1 MNLKI
6 KNKLAADLNAFL
18 FQIEMF
24 KSFSEDSYKI
34 ADLLERPKDT
44 SFGQMALPVF
54 ALSKA
59 LRMGPPQIA
68 QKIAEELSLKKAA
81 DPKFLNYVEKVQ
93 AVSGFI
99 NFKLE
104 SWFLATSLEE
114 LMQAPRLGFSETKK
128 NQKLIID
135 YSSPN
140 VAKPMN
146 VGHLRATVIGQALR
160 NLAETQGYEVI
171 GLNHLGDWG
180 VQFGKLAWAFN
191 EWQDDYDFKGQPF
204 KSLFDM
210 YVRFHDEAEN
220 DKTLEEKGA
229 ETFIRLEKGDPEV
242 TALWKM
248 FVEIS
253 MKEYQRLWD
262 RLGVK
267 HDIVRGES
275 FYSDKLEA
283 TVQMVKDKG
292 LLKESLGAFVIDV
305 GDDMPPC
312 LITKSDG
319 ASLYAT
325 RDIASALY
333 RHEVLGCDMNLYVV
347 GVDQTLHFKQV
358 FKALELLGYEWA
370 KDCHHI
376 SFGMYRFK
384 DQGKM
389 STRKGRAIFLE
400 DVLNKSVEMVKEIIE
415 TKNPTLPNKDLVAE
429 QVGVGAVIF
438 NDLVNDRVK
447 DVDFDWNK
455 ILDFEGDS
463 GPYIQ
468 YTSVRCLSVI
478 EKFEGTIG
486 ADKMI
491 KIFSPKQSGTK
502 DPVSVS
508 SEFSFPAQT
517 EEIDLISLL
526 LSFESV
532 LTQAFEKFKP
542 NVVANYLLD
551 LAKAYNTF
559 YNKHRIVDAD
569 NPSLSA
575 HRVLLTEHTQKVL
588 SAGLA
593 VLNIQTPVKM

>member
-1 MNLKI
+1 MNIKI
-6 KNKLAADLNAFL
+6 KNQLAQDLKTAIFKLDLL
-18 FQIEMF
+18 
-24 KSFSEDSYKI
+24 KSISEDTYKI
-34 ADLLERPKDT
+34 NELLEKPKDT
-44 SFGQMALPVF
+44 SFGQLALPVF
-54 ALSKA
+54 GLSKA
-59 LRMGPPQIA
+59 LRLGPPQIA
-68 QKIAEELSLKKAA
+68 QKLAEELNQQKTAN
-81 DPKFLNYVEKVQ
+81 PKFLDYVEKIQ

-99 NFKLE
+99 NFKFKAWYLASNLE
-104 SWFLATSLEE
+104 N
-114 LMQAPRLGFSETKK
+114 LMKADRLGFSDHKK

-160 NLAETQGYEVI
+160 NLAETQGYEVV

-191 EWQDDYDFKGQPF
+191 EWQADYDFKGQPF

-220 DKTLEEKGA
+220 DKSLEEKGA
-229 ETFIRLEKGDPEV
+229 ETFIRLEKGDPEIV
-242 TALWKM
+242 SLWKM

-267 HDIVRGES
+267 HDLVRGES
-275 FYSDKLEA
+275 FYSDKLED
-283 TVQMVKDKG
+283 TVKIIKDKG
-292 LLKESLGAFVIDV
+292 LLEESLGAYVINV
-305 GDDMPPC
+305 GEDMPPC

-325 RDIASALY
+325 RDLASALY
-333 RHEVLGCDMNLYVV
+333 RHEVLGCDLNLYVV

-358 FKALELLGYEWA
+358 FKALELMGYDWA
-370 KDCHHI
+370 KNCHHI

-447 DVDFDWNK
+447 DVAFDWDK

-478 EKFEGTIG
+478 EKFQTIFNSE
-486 ADKMI
+486 ALI
-491 KIFSPKQSGTK
+491 K
-502 DPVSVS
+502 
-508 SEFSFPAQT
+508 EFSKGDLNASTSISSNDALVFPEQK
-517 EEIDLISLL
+517 EEIDLVSLL
-526 LSFESV
+526 LSYESM

-551 LAKAYNTF
+551 LAKAYNSF

-569 NPSLSA
+569 NEILSA
-575 HRVLLTEHTQKVL
+575 HRVLLTQHTQKIL

-593 VLNIQTPVKM
+593 ALNIQVPVKM